1 MTRLK
6 LANRWTVIGLAG
18 ILACST
24 TAAIA
29 AADPEGRKL
38 AAQWC
43 ASCHQISP
51 QAPTSDQAPPF
62 PAMARNPAYT
72 EARLRNWLSDPHPPM
87 PNILLSR
94 REIDLLVRFI
104 RGSDTP

>member
-1 MTRLK
+1 MKIPK
-6 LANRWTVIGLAG
+6 LASRWKMIGLAVLG
-18 ILACST
+18 ICWAV
-24 TAAIA
+24 APAA

-62 PAMARNPAYT
+62 PTMARDPAYT
-72 EARLRNWLSDPHPPM
+72 ESRLRNWLSDPHPPM
-87 PNILLSR
+87 PNIPLSR
-94 REIDLLVRFI
+94 REIELLVRFI
-104 RGSDTP
+104 QSSDRP